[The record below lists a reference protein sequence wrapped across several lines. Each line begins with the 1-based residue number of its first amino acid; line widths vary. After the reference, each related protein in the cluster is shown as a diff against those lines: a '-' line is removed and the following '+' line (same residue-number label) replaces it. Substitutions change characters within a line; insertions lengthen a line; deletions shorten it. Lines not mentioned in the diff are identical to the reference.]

1 MFFLFS
7 SCKKIIVC
15 YYALAMITQIHL
27 FDKISNQTIY
37 KGVAHINDLKNDGY
51 QLQFNKDEHQFTWNI
66 YKGGLLICSQSEMLV
81 KLPLRLERKTKGH
94 IETEFG
100 VIDLECETKKYDT
113 QPDCVEIEYTLL
125 QGNDKQHFHFVM
137 MINKEGTYAIH

>member
-1 MFFLFS
+1 MN
-7 SCKKIIVC
+7 
-15 YYALAMITQIHL
+15 TQIHL

-37 KGVAHINDLKNDGY
+37 KGVARFKELKNDGY
-51 QLQFNKDEHQFTWNI
+51 QIQFNKDEYKFTWNV
-66 YKGGLLICSQSEMLV
+66 YEGGLLIYSESQMLV
-81 KLPLRLERKTKGH
+81 KLPLRPERKTKGH

-100 VIDLECETKKYDT
+100 IIDLECETKFFDT

-125 QGNDKQHFHFVM
+125 QGDEKQHFHFIM